1 MRSSW
6 LNECLEQERREK
18 KDEERVRSEKRTHV
32 GGGFKY
38 KISTDQRT
46 IDCTVMT
53 VAVRRTAAFQ
63 RVNRGPVERHAPK
76 SEDNMDS
83 NHCYPLPVTA
93 DGHPVRSSLF
103 LVTIRDGSQA
113 GDMNDEGVGTS
124 NRLTP
129 DSEREKKHIR
139 GPRPVPGISWTVGS
153 SDSGCGDK
161 AEESDQDRLVKPAG
175 SRLMTVRTR
184 IPIKPAVRRQI
195 ISRFRTT
202 FASQYRMSSSE

>member
-1 MRSSW
+1 MKRSAVVFLQGFPGDIFGKKKIMRSSW

-113 GDMNDEGVGTS
+113 GDMNYLACKVS
-124 NRLTP
+124 LTP
-129 DSEREKKHIR
+129 LNYKRVWSNYTN
-139 GPRPVPGISWTVGS
+139 ISTV
-153 SDSGCGDK
+153 
-161 AEESDQDRLVKPAG
+161 QMPL
-175 SRLMTVRTR
+175 
-184 IPIKPAVRRQI
+184 
-195 ISRFRTT
+195 
-202 FASQYRMSSSE
+202 